1 MMSLLEEGQPIRN
14 GDFVV
19 ERFLGEG
26 FFAEVYRIKH
36 QIIDQRQA
44 LKIFKTPG
52 SIDEVRLML
61 EEARLLTGL
70 GHRNIIRVYD
80 AGIHKTDTLSYGF
93 FTMEYLGGG
102 SLEQFRLQHNERLV
116 PVPVTI
122 NILRQVCQGL
132 SRAHGRK
139 PPLVHRD
146 IRPQNILIGE
156 DEEGLRACLTDFG
169 LAKHVNPLKLKAST
183 KGMPCYRAPECYHD
197 PQAAS
202 CAADVWSLGLT
213 AYLMLTDR
221 FPYAGA
227 DLDEIRP
234 ECFGQP
240 LVPASSLNCGVD
252 ARLDKILARTLAI
265 DPAERYPHVM
275 ALLEDL
281 EGWTRP
287 TDNTSRTPSHEP
299 EPSLPEAE
307 HSAEQKA
314 RPLVARAIQSAPS
327 KLEEATQLLQRAM
340 DIYPPYREEYKGLLK
355 AWLSGKLM

>member
-1 MMSLLEEGQPIRN
+1 MKTLLEEGQPIRN
-14 GDFVV
+14 GDFIV

-26 FFAEVYRIKH
+26 FFAEVYRIRH

-52 SIDEVRLML
+52 SAEEVRLML

-70 GHRNIIRVYD
+70 GHRNIVRVYD
-80 AGIHKTDTLSYGF
+80 AGIHQTDALSYGF

-102 SLEQFRLQHNERLV
+102 SLEQFRLQHQERLV
-116 PVPVTI
+116 PVPVTVE
-122 NILRQVCQGL
+122 ILRQVCQGL
-132 SRAHGRK
+132 TRAHGRK
-139 PPLVHRD
+139 PPLIHRD

-156 DEEGLRACLTDFG
+156 DEEGLRACVSDFG

-183 KGMPCYRAPECYHD
+183 KGMPCYRAPECYED

-213 AYLMLTDR
+213 TYLMLTDR

-227 DLDEIRP
+227 DLDEIKPDCFRRP
-234 ECFGQP
+234 
-240 LVPASSLNCGVD
+240 LMPASSLNGGVD
-252 ARLDKILARTLAI
+252 DSLDKILARALAI
-265 DPAERYPHVM
+265 DPADRYPHVM

-281 EGWTRP
+281 NTWRRP
-287 TDNTSRTPSHEP
+287 AELRPPPSQP
-299 EPSLPEAE
+299 AQPEAN

-314 RPLVARAIQSAPS
+314 HPLVTRALHLAPS
-327 KLEEATQLLQRAM
+327 GLEEASQLLQEAM
-340 DIYPPYREEYKGLLK
+340 NLHPPYREKYKGLLK
-355 AWLSGKLM
+355 AWQSGKLM